1 MAYSARM
8 ASDEQA
14 GRRRGPAGTTLFAW
28 AATVVLM
35 VRQISTGF
43 ESGWFSIAVV
53 VAFAAASALLVR
65 ELAAARAPR

>member
-1 MAYSARM
+1 MLACQARPGKERRAVAY
-8 ASDEQA
+8 
-14 GRRRGPAGTTLFAW
+14 

-65 ELAAARAPR
+65 ELAALRAPR